1 MSKLAAPSQT
11 VHDIILH
18 HFRGLM
24 VCMVPLLKH
33 ARLDSSTTS
42 YELPLC
48 RDYHD
53 LMSHAGFSDPEVLY
67 RVRQC
72 REREAVNE
80 FATTRAIQL
89 KMALNPILNDDR
101 MQSVAY
107 L

>member
-1 MSKLAAPSQT
+1 
-11 VHDIILH
+11 
-18 HFRGLM
+18 
-24 VCMVPLLKH
+24 
-33 ARLDSSTTS
+33 
-42 YELPLC
+42 
-48 RDYHD
+48 
-53 LMSHAGFSDPEVLY
+53 MSHAGFSDPEVLY
-67 RVRQC
+67 QVRQC